1 VASVTAAAKRASIDR
16 NNFMSILLFEK
27 YVRVPHFFGKTGN
40 PYLDLN
46 QIARWR
52 SAQF

>member
-1 VASVTAAAKRASIDR
+1 
-16 NNFMSILLFEK
+16 MSILLFEK

>member
-1 VASVTAAAKRASIDR
+1 VAKGKHRQA
-16 NNFMSILLFEK
+16 
-27 YVRVPHFFGKTGN
+27 HFFGKTGN
-40 PYLDLN
+40 PNLDLN